1 MRLEFLC
8 PHHRRSL
15 FRDPAAAEALW
26 SASLGAPDPAA
37 PEPTP
42 CEVRTAGA
50 GLEAAG
56 LYLQTRQHCGRPLL
70 DRYVTSALRLA
81 SLLTRLGQSRL
92 AITVIAL
99 AHATVEQLVYAQK
112 APTAALAECR
122 RLDREG
128 RALVGEPVRRVP
140 RNAARPAPVNP

>member
-8 PHHRRSL
+8 PLHRRSL
-15 FRDPAAAEALW
+15 LRDPVAAEQLW
-26 SASLGAPDPAA
+26 SASLAA
-37 PEPTP
+37 PPASSEPTP
-42 CEVRTAGA
+42 RDVRTAGA

-56 LYLQTRQHCGRPLL
+56 LYLQTRQYCGRSLL

-81 SLLTRLGQSRL
+81 TLLTRLKQSRL

-99 AHATVEQLVYAQK
+99 AHATVEQLVFSQK
-112 APTAALAECR
+112 APASALTVCR

-128 RALVGEPVRRVP
+128 MALIGEPVRHARE
-140 RNAARPAPVNP
+140 AAAVQL

>member
-8 PHHRRSL
+8 PHHRRAL
-15 FRDPAAAEALW
+15 IREPAAARQLW
-26 SASLGAPDPAA
+26 SASLEATPTAS

-42 CEVRTAGA
+42 REVRTAGA

-56 LYLQTRQHCGRPLL
+56 LYLQTRKRCGPDLL

-81 SLLTRLGQSRL
+81 ALLTRLQQTRL
-92 AITVIAL
+92 ALTVIAL
-99 AHATVEQLVYAQK
+99 AHVTVEQLVISQK
-112 APTAALAECR
+112 APDSALAVCR

-128 RALVGEPVRRVP
+128 MALIGEPTSIAP
-140 RNAARPAPVNP
+140 RPAAMSL

>member
-15 FRDPAAAEALW
+15 LQDPAAAEQLW
-26 SASLGAPDPAA
+26 SASLEAPPAS

-42 CEVRTAGA
+42 REVRTAGA

-56 LYLQTRQHCGRPLL
+56 LYLQTTPGCGRALL

-81 SLLTRLGQSRL
+81 ALLTRLEQSRL

-99 AHATVEQLVYAQK
+99 AHATIEEVVFSRK
-112 APTAALAECR
+112 APAAALAVCQ

-128 RALVGEPVRRVP
+128 MALLGEPPRRES
-140 RNAARPAPVNP
+140 RPAAVQL